1 MLSVFRFDH
10 RRHDGVLIYL
20 DICCF
25 NRPFDQQTQTLVRLQ
40 TEAKLAVQRGVRD
53 GQLGLVWS
61 AVLDLENVGNPDAE
75 RAEAI
80 ALWRDL
86 AGVDVPTTPEVEVL
100 AEAIAG
106 RGVKAMDAL
115 HVASAIKSGATWLL
129 TTDLKL
135 IRRMRGDDRI
145 VVVDPID
152 FIRHWREDDHEN
164 RV

>member
-61 AVLDLENVGNPDAE
+61 AVLKLENVGNPDAE

-86 AGVDVPTTPEVEVL
+86 AGVDVPTTQRSKSLPKPSPDAALRQWTHCMWRALSSL
-100 AEAIAG
+100 AQLG
-106 RGVKAMDAL
+106 C
-115 HVASAIKSGATWLL
+115 
-129 TTDLKL
+129 
-135 IRRMRGDDRI
+135 
-145 VVVDPID
+145 
-152 FIRHWREDDHEN
+152 
-164 RV
+164 